1 MISHILIHNS
11 SHIDYTLLRPVIP
24 GALDVTGT
32 QMVMVMKLSSF
43 AYDCYDGLVLKKDVC
58 SSLASHCV
66 EF

>member
-1 MISHILIHNS
+1 MIPHILISHS

-43 AYDCYDGLVLKKDVC
+43 AYDCYDGLVLKKDVS
-58 SSLASHCV
+58 SSLASNRV
-66 EF
+66 DF